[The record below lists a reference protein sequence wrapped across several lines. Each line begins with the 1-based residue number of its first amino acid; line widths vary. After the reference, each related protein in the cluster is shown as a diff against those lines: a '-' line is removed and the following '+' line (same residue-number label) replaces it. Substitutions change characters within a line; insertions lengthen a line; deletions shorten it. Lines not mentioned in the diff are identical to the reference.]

1 MVDYQEMYYKMNRA
15 MEKAINILVG
25 AQRECEEEY
34 LKETD
39 PSAESEDGE
48 DDE

>member
-15 MEKAINILVG
+15 MEKAINILVE

-39 PSAESEDGE
+39 PPAE
-48 DDE
+48 DDKENGE